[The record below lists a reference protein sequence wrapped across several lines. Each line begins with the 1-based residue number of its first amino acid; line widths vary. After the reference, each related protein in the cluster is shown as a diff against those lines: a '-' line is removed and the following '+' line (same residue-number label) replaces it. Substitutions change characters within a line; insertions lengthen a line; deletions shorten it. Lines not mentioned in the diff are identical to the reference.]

1 LPALRAGE
9 GDTMMDGGIGMPE
22 LLVILVAGLLSVG
35 WRTFKRR

>member
-1 LPALRAGE
+1 
-9 GDTMMDGGIGMPE
+9 MFDGGIGMPE